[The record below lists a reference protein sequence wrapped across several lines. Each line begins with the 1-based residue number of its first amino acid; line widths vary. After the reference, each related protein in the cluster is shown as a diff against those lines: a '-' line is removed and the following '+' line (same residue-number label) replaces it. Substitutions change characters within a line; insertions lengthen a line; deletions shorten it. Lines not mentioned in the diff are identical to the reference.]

1 MKIMWKLVIALLV
14 GGALT
19 TAVAFAA
26 GLGGISPEDLGAGES
41 AVASCDTDGVGVEYT
56 LVFHGTPGAFHVDE
70 VTVTGVAAGCSGQTV
85 DVELTDGGVSVGSA
99 TGTADASGTAGPFA
113 VTGHPSAEDV
123 DDVHVAIHE

>member
-1 MKIMWKLVIALLV
+1 MKIMWRLVIALFV

-41 AVASCDTDGVGVEYT
+41 AVASCDSTGVGVEYT
-56 LVFHGTPGAFHVDE
+56 IAYSAGHGAFHVTE
-70 VTVTGVAAGCSGQTV
+70 VTVTDVAAGCNTQTV
-85 DVELTDGGVSVGSA
+85 DVELTDGGVGIGSA
-99 TGTADASGTAGPFA
+99 TGAADADGTAGPFA